1 MAAYS
6 FNEGVGT
13 VVGDASGNNNN
24 GTITG
29 ATWSASG
36 KFGKAISIAS
46 ARYVSVPDAGS
57 LHLTTGMTLE
67 AWVNPSALS
76 GGWRTVIFK
85 ERPGGMA
92 YSLYANN
99 NSNRPVGQVFT
110 TAEQNSTGTAQI
122 PLNTWTHLATTYDGS
137 ALKFFVN
144 GSQVS
149 SVAVSG
155 GIASSTG
162 LLKMGGNAVWGEWF
176 SGLIDEVRIYNRA
189 LSAAE
194 IQTDLATPV
203 VAQDATPPTAPTGL
217 LMTART
223 QNSISVS
230 WNASTDNV
238 GVAGYG
244 LYKNGASAGN
254 SPVTTATLS
263 GLSCGTSFSIGV
275 DAVDQ
280 AGNRSPVTSIN
291 AATASCDTNP
301 PTVQLTAPLANST
314 VTGAITVSAN
324 ATDDSAIAGVQFKLD
339 GANLGAED
347 TSSPYTV
354 SWDTTTAANGPHVL
368 SAVARDAS
376 ANVTTSSP
384 ITITVQNQAP
394 AAFVVD
400 TLITRLAQPTQITFT
415 PDGRMLIL
423 ERAGIVLVV
432 QPGSN
437 RPEQTPF
444 LQLSSVETSDERGAL
459 GIVLDPNFATNGFF
473 YVMYTHSSLV
483 NRVSRF
489 TAVGNTAS
497 PASEQVLWQNDV
509 QAAIY
514 HQGGGLAFG
523 PDGDLYIS
531 VGDNLTAA
539 SAQSLTTYN
548 GKILRIKS
556 DGTIPGDNPFYDGSG
571 PNYDAI
577 WALGLRNPFRFSF
590 DQTTGK
596 LFIGDVGEGLW
607 EEVDLGR
614 SGGNYGW
621 PICEGTCGM
630 PGMTDPIYAYNHN
643 GRDASITG
651 GVVYRGSQFGPGY
664 DGSYFFGDYPQNWI
678 KRLTFDG
685 GGDLTGTQD
694 FLPADGSSDGPYGD
708 PVYICE
714 GPDGSLYYVDIGAL
728 DVSNSGTIRRVRN
741 LNGDQP
747 PTVAASATPSTG
759 AAPLTVSFS
768 SLGTSDPEGRPLTYS
783 WDFGDGGT
791 STAANPTHVYAAQ
804 GAFTARLAVSDGSN
818 TAYAGP
824 IQIRVGG
831 PPVPTITSP
840 ANGSTFQAGQLINF
854 TGGATDAE
862 DGALSGSSLTWT
874 VVFDHETHQH
884 PGPGPVRRELRQLHD
899 ADQRSRLHRQHQL
912 PDHPHRDGLVGSLD
926 LHLRLHLPTQGE
938 RDVQLGTAGVDG
950 PRRQPAPHD
959 PVHVRQPDRLPPH
972 DRHGVAAATRGQ
984 RLRIHVVVR
993 RRQSDT
999 RHRRSLGRSGLH
1011 DDLRQERCP
1020 ERARRGLQLQRG
1032 QRQHQWPIH
1041 PERATPVRSRTQR
1054 G

>member
-122 PLNTWTHLATTYDGS
+122 PLNTWTHLATTYDGG
-137 ALKFFVN
+137 ALKLFVN
-144 GSQVS
+144 GSQV
-149 SVAVSG
+149 VERRGVRRNRELD
-155 GIASSTG
+155 G

-339 GANLGAED
+339 GTNLGAED

-400 TLITRLAQPTQITFT
+400 TLITGLAQPTQITFT

-437 RPEQTPF
+437 RPDQTPF

-459 GIVLDPNFATNGFF
+459 GIVLDPSFATNGFF

-708 PVYICE
+708 PVE
-714 GPDGSLYYVDIGAL
+714 
-728 DVSNSGTIRRVRN
+728 
-741 LNGDQP
+741 
-747 PTVAASATPSTG
+747 
-759 AAPLTVSFS
+759 
-768 SLGTSDPEGRPLTYS
+768 
-783 WDFGDGGT
+783 
-791 STAANPTHVYAAQ
+791 
-804 GAFTARLAVSDGSN
+804 
-818 TAYAGP
+818 
-824 IQIRVGG
+824 
-831 PPVPTITSP
+831 
-840 ANGSTFQAGQLINF
+840 
-854 TGGATDAE
+854 
-862 DGALSGSSLTWT
+862 
-874 VVFDHETHQH
+874 
-884 PGPGPVRRELRQLHD
+884 
-899 ADQRSRLHRQHQL
+899 
-912 PDHPHRDGLVGSLD
+912 
-926 LHLRLHLPTQGE
+926 HLRRPGRLLVL
-938 RDVQLGTAGVDG
+938 RRYRSARRVQLGDDSSRSQSQRGPAADG
-950 PRRQPAPHD
+950 
-959 PVHVRQPDRLPPH
+959 
-972 DRHGVAAATRGQ
+972 RGQ
-984 RLRIHVVVR
+984 RNSV
-993 RRQSDT
+993 D
-999 RHRRSLGRSGLH
+999 RSGAADGVVLESRY
-1011 DDLRQERCP
+1011 LRP
-1020 ERARRGLQLQRG
+1020 
-1032 QRQHQWPIH
+1032 
-1041 PERATPVRSRTQR
+1041 
-1054 G
+1054 